1 MKIILDYNR
10 TVFDPETNQLFPGV
24 YELLTNLS
32 QNHTLF
38 LVSMN
43 EPERRDRL
51 EALGINKFF
60 SKTIF
65 VNEKT
70 EEVFMKLVG
79 GSIDVVVA
87 GDRVADE
94 IRIGNMLGF
103 VTVWVQQGKFGK
115 EGPRIKQEEPTYTI
129 NKITDL
135 VKILSQ
141 YE

>member
-10 TVFDPETNQLFPGV
+10 TVFNPETNQLFSGV
-24 YELLTNLS
+24 YELLKNLS
-32 QNHTLF
+32 KNHTLF
-38 LVSMN
+38 LISMN
-43 EPERRDRL
+43 EPGRRDRL
-51 EALGINKFF
+51 ETLGIKKFF

-79 GSIDVVVA
+79 SSVDVVIA
-87 GDRVADE
+87 GDRVMDE
-94 IRIGNMLGF
+94 IRIGNILGF

-115 EGPRIKQEEPTYTI
+115 EVPRIKQEKPTYTI

-135 VKILSQ
+135 GKILSQ